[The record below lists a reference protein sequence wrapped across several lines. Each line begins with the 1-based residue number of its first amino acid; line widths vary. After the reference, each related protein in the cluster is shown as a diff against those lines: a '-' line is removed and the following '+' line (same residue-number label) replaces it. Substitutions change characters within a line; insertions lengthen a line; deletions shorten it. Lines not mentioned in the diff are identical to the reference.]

1 MTNINYDQIR
11 NANPKENLLCEMI
24 EGQNLNVLVTGNIED
39 IRDYK
44 ELLEAMRL
52 YGIRFG
58 RAFKFRFLGEFHT
71 NDVLAKVIECY
82 GLQESIEF
90 MCCDD
95 IDYILTCYMGS
106 NAIIHMGQAS
116 DDIGFAR
123 EFYIPVIVLKHDSE
137 TLLNNGIL
145 SIDDKGETIAAVL
158 SIIKDRKYS
167 REFTGYKKIY

>member
-11 NANPKENLLCEMI
+11 NANPKESLLCEMI
-24 EGQNLNVLVTGNIED
+24 EGQNLNVLVTGD
-39 IRDYK
+39 IKGTREYK

-52 YGIRFG
+52 YGLRFG
-58 RAFKFRFLGEFHT
+58 KGFKFRFLGEFHT
-71 NDVLAKVIECY
+71 NDVLSKVIECY
-82 GLQESIEF
+82 GLKANIEF
-90 MCCDD
+90 MRCDD

-116 DDIGFAR
+116 DDISFAR

-158 SIIKDRKYS
+158 SMIKDRKYS
-167 REFTGYKKIY
+167 REFTGYIKTY